1 MGHSGALLAHKPG
14 ENQPGAAAGGILGK
28 PAAPN
33 PLSWSQAMTAFLSP
47 PFQGP
52 AASRSSHAHPE
63 PVGLG
68 PASAAWLKG
77 TFQKSLLRC
86 RNFGLAPS
94 H

>member
-1 MGHSGALLAHKPG
+1 
-14 ENQPGAAAGGILGK
+14 
-28 PAAPN
+28 
-33 PLSWSQAMTAFLSP
+33 MTAFLSP

-52 AASRSSHAHPE
+52 AASRSSHAHTE